1 MDKFFDDFRI
11 NMKFYREQ
19 KGYNQSELAIQAN
32 SSNGMIGNIES
43 GKAKPSFE
51 NICKIATA
59 LGVHPADLFL
69 RNASQSR
76 QNIREFFEKDMMQ
89 LVEKRFPTIKTE

>member
-1 MDKFFDDFRI
+1 MDEFFDNFRM
-11 NMKFYREQ
+11 NLKFYREQ
-19 KGYNQSELAIQAN
+19 KGYSQSELAIQAN

-43 GKAKPSFE
+43 GKAKPSFD

-69 RNASQSR
+69 RNASSTVSKTKE
-76 QNIREFFEKDMMQ
+76 I
-89 LVEKRFPTIKTE
+89 LKTELIPQIEDFIEKKL